1 MLGGDSNLLSQK
13 TEVESMPKGIL
24 GKKIGMTQ
32 IFTDKGLA
40 IPVTVI
46 EAGPCIVIQK
56 KTPEKDGYSAI
67 QIGFGEKRERL
78 FTKPL
83 AGHFTK
89 AGIRPLRYLRE
100 LVVEDTEAYQVGQE
114 IKADIFAQGEKV
126 DVVGISKGKGF
137 AGAIKRHGFHRGPM
151 AHGSKYHRRP
161 GSLGAKGPA
170 RVYKGRKLPGHMGTD
185 RVTVQNLEVIKVDA
199 VRNLIAV
206 RGAIPGPKG
215 GLVQVKPATKSS

>member
-1 MLGGDSNLLSQK
+1 
-13 TEVESMPKGIL
+13 MPKGIL

-89 AGIRPLRYLRE
+89 AGIRPLRFLRE
-100 LVVEDTEAYQVGQE
+100 MLVEDPEVFQVGQE

-126 DVVGISKGKGF
+126 DVVGTSKGKGF

-151 AHGSKYHRRP
+151 AHGSKYHRSP

-199 VRNLIAV
+199 DRNLIAV

-215 GLVQVKPATKSS
+215 GLILVKPATKSR